1 MVKIENSALLLGH
14 TAKEQQSWDLNS
26 GLPLKSVL

>member
-1 MVKIENSALLLGH
+1 MVKVENSALLGH